1 MNTQRL
7 AHRLGFTVV
16 LLGLSSAAAG
26 ADVTIKMLTNGPGGE
41 MLVFDPMFAKVKVGD
56 TVVFEPLQKAGHT
69 SISALVPEGATP
81 WKAAQDSQIKVKI
94 EKPGVYLVECD
105 LHKNMGMVAVLQ
117 AGKPVNLA
125 EAKKKAA
132 EESAKMLKNKDRF
145 DKLLAMVK

>member
-1 MNTQRL
+1 MTMQRVGL
-7 AHRLGFTVV
+7 ACFLV
-16 LLGLSSAAAG
+16 GLSSVVSAAE
-26 ADVTIKMLTNGPGGE
+26 VKIKMLTNGPNGE

-56 TVVFEPLQKAGHT
+56 TVTFEPLQKAGHT
-69 SISALVPEGATP
+69 SVSALVPPGATP
-81 WKAAQDSQIKVKI
+81 WKAAQDSEIKVKI
-94 EKPGVYLVECD
+94 EKAGVYLVECD

-125 EAKKKAA
+125 DAKKKAA

>member
-1 MNTQRL
+1 MKMRKL
-7 AHRLGFTVV
+7 ALACV
-16 LLGLSSAAAG
+16 LLGSASIADA

-41 MLVFDPMFAKVKVGD
+41 LLVFDPMFAKVKVGD

-81 WKAAQDSQIKVKI
+81 WKAAQDAQIRVKI
-94 EKPGVYLVECD
+94 DKPGIYLVECD
-105 LHKNMGMVAVLQ
+105 LHKSMGMVAVLQ
-117 AGKPVNLA
+117 AGKPVNLT

-145 DKLLAMVK
+145 EKLLAMVK